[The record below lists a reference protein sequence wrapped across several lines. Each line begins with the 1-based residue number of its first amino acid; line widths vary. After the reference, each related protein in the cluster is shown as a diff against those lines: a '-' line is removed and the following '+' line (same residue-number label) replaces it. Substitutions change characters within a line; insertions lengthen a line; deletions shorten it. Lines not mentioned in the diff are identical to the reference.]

1 MKEYVLILS
10 ALKVPRR
17 NRQNKGATRPQSAVY
32 TTTTMHGYD
41 QMAALRPVSGA
52 EEEAF
57 RMSSREYSLHLREFK
72 EREREYL
79 ITIQKWEEYSSKLR
93 DTDKGFRA
101 LVANLTAQLDEA
113 RKNIEA
119 LQKPML
125 MARDR
130 FQPCED
136 GQLKAL
142 VQGLG
147 AAAKS
152 LSRVVK
158 ADLVMTKSEFKD
170 CMQDKVFTSDIED
183 KVWNDG
189 GMRKDLVLGG
199 IWWAVYDTFFTDPFQ
214 VYGEVGVAA
223 VTAWQAFFGQG
234 ELDPGGRFRQL

>member
-1 MKEYVLILS
+1 
-10 ALKVPRR
+10 
-17 NRQNKGATRPQSAVY
+17 
-32 TTTTMHGYD
+32 MHGYD
-41 QMAALRPVSGA
+41 QMAAFRPVSGA

-57 RMSSREYSLHLREFK
+57 QMSSREYSLHLRGFK
-72 EREREYL
+72 EREKEHL
-79 ITIQKWEEYSSKLR
+79 VTIQKWEEYNLKMR
-93 DTDKGFRA
+93 DTDKALRA
-101 LVANLTAQLDEA
+101 HVVNLTAQLDEA
-113 RKNIEA
+113 RKSVEA

-136 GQLKAL
+136 GRLKGL
-142 VQGLG
+142 LQGLG

-152 LSRVVK
+152 LSRLVK

-170 CMQDKVFTSDIED
+170 YMQDKVFTNDIEA
-183 KVWNDG
+183 KVWNND

-234 ELDPGGRFRQL
+234 EFDLGGVQQL